1 MFDYLLPFCFFALFF
16 FFAQEKRD
24 KYFKITQAHKGA
36 AMRQFLAF
44 KTDSTNP
51 SFVFHGEKATIIKTS
66 EDQQQI
72 DNNNWDYF
80 LTIYAMNPH
89 GEYFLFISNQ
99 NAAPFF
105 KHITHTNAKIAL
117 GVDYVE
123 PQVK

>member
-1 MFDYLLPFCFFALFF
+1 
-16 FFAQEKRD
+16 
-24 KYFKITQAHKGA
+24 
-36 AMRQFLAF
+36 MRQFFDF

-51 SFVFHGEKATIIKTS
+51 SLVFHGEKATIIKTS
-66 EDQQQI
+66 EDI
-72 DNNNWDYF
+72 RSDEEYIADYF

-117 GVDYVE
+117 GGDYVE
-123 PQVK
+123 PEIK